1 MSYFQYGSAKISD
14 SLMLLVTLSC
24 QYYQQ
29 EVPVETALNAHIVPE
44 VSIEG

>member
-1 MSYFQYGSAKISD
+1 MALLRYSEMSD